1 MAGLAEASDLI
12 SSSAVAAGPA
22 VVGLGPGWRGGSGVV
37 VADGR
42 VLTAA
47 HNLRREVAGVVFAD
61 GRRERAQVLGVDRD
75 VDLAVL
81 GVDTGGIEPLAVGGA
96 ADAGGAALGI
106 GALVVA
112 LARPGGRA
120 LRVTHGFV
128 STEQREV
135 RGPRGRRIPAI
146 EHTAPL
152 PRGSSGGPLL
162 DADGAL
168 IGINV
173 IRQDGGLIVAVDA
186 VALAAEIERLG
197 RGEAPTRRR
206 LGIAIAPPHVARR
219 LRRSVGLPDATGIL
233 VRAVEDGSPADAA
246 GLQRGDLL
254 VELDGNPLER
264 IDDLYA
270 ALDANAD
277 AIALAVLRGADRRD
291 IQVRFGGAD
300 AQGGGA
306 DADAQAGGAD
316 AGGGAEAGGADAPS
330 GGAS

>member
-1 MAGLAEASDLI
+1 
-12 SSSAVAAGPA
+12 
-22 VVGLGPGWRGGSGVV
+22 VV

-47 HNLRREVAGVVFAD
+47 HNLRKEGAGVVFAD

-81 GVDTGGIEPLAVGGA
+81 GVDTGGIEPLAPAGADAAA
-96 ADAGGAALGI
+96 ADAGGTGPADAGSGARGI

-112 LARPGGRA
+112 LARPGGRS
-120 LRVTHGFV
+120 LRATHGFV

-162 DADGAL
+162 DPDGRL

-173 IRQDGGLIVAVDA
+173 IRQEGGLIVAVDV
-186 VALAAEIERLG
+186 VALDAEIERLG
-197 RGEAPTRRR
+197 RGEAPARRR

-254 VELDGNPLER
+254 VELDGKPLER
-264 IDDLYA
+264 IDDLYT

-277 AIALAVLRGADRRD
+277 AIALGVLRGADRRD
-291 IQVRFGGAD
+291 VQIHFGGAEP
-300 AQGGGA
+300 
-306 DADAQAGGAD
+306 
-316 AGGGAEAGGADAPS
+316 AGGGES
-330 GGAS
+330 

>member
-12 SSSAVAAGPA
+12 SSSAAAAGPA

-47 HNLRREVAGVVFAD
+47 HNLRKEGAGVVFAD

-81 GVDTGGIEPLAVGGA
+81 GVDTGGIEPLAPGGA
-96 ADAGGAALGI
+96 DTAAPDAGATGPADAGSGARGI

-112 LARPGGRA
+112 LAKPGGRA

-128 STEQREV
+128 STDQREV

-162 DADGAL
+162 DADGRL

-173 IRQDGGLIVAVDA
+173 IRQEGGLIVAVDV
-186 VALAAEIERLG
+186 VALGAEIERLG

-254 VELDGNPLER
+254 VELDGKALER
-264 IDDLYA
+264 IDDLYT

-277 AIALAVLRGADRRD
+277 AIALGVLRGADRRD
-291 IQVRFGGAD
+291 VQIRFGGAD
-300 AQGGGA
+300 P
-306 DADAQAGGAD
+306 
-316 AGGGAEAGGADAPS
+316 AGGGES
-330 GGAS
+330 

>member
-37 VADGR
+37 VAEGR

-47 HNLRREVAGVVFAD
+47 HNLRREAAGVVFAD

-81 GVDTGGIEPLAVGGA
+81 GVDTGSTTPLELG
-96 ADAGGAALGI
+96 ADAAPSI

-162 DADGAL
+162 DAEGRL

-173 IRQDGGLIVAVDA
+173 IRQEGGLIVAVDA

-233 VRAVEDGSPADAA
+233 VRAVEDGSPADSA

-254 VELDGNPLER
+254 VELGGKPLER

-270 ALDANAD
+270 ALDANVD
-277 AIALAVLRGADRRD
+277 AIDLGVLRGADRRD
-291 IQVRFGGAD
+291 VQIRFGVSD
-300 AQGGGA
+300 AEGVA
-306 DADAQAGGAD
+306 
-316 AGGGAEAGGADAPS
+316 
-330 GGAS
+330 